1 MEIKTYID
9 QIWRT
14 YDQDDSG
21 SIDYEEAY
29 TLITDTLK
37 NLMVEMQVNKEDFT
51 RFFQEIDEDG
61 SGLIDKSEIAMFL
74 INMKRL

>member
-1 MEIKTYID
+1 
-9 QIWRT
+9 
-14 YDQDDSG
+14 
-21 SIDYEEAY
+21 
-29 TLITDTLK
+29 
-37 NLMVEMQVNKEDFT
+37 MVEMQVNKEDFT